1 MMAISIGKR
10 RGRLQ
15 RDFTKESFVIH
26 EIVQCSNRS
35 RACRPVLLCYK
46 AGIIFA
52 KFKHDEL

>member
-15 RDFTKESFVIH
+15 RDFTKGSFVIH
-26 EIVQCSNRS
+26 EIVQCSNR
-35 RACRPVLLCYK
+35 RHACQLVLLCYK

-52 KFKHDEL
+52 KFEHDEL